1 MNPIQASTADPSVH
15 ELQERIVHLEKSLLQ
30 AHIELACTKSN
41 EDSLKVEVARMSS
54 IIASHDENNNN
65 SSQQASDTDDDEDY
79 NWCTRVGPSY
89 SVPIA
94 APRHT
99 AQSTQHD
106 ENEAPRRY
114 VKATVDTVDPF
125 SRKQKLSS
133 IKKSSSKSSR
143 RSLLNPGS
151 CGSALNLFAFA
162 EGDCGTS
169 SLSSRQGSM
178 TSLHGCL
185 LRRNN
190 NSTTAD
196 SRNNLSTSR
205 SRNLLNPN
213 SCASALNLLEGSGS
227 DSLRNMS
234 MASLLRDQS
243 SLLRVQGS
251 GLDIIS
257 GLMGTSR
264 QTSGNS
270 LSRQAIVGARANS
283 RSRLNNRAGGLGGG
297 NGGGNQNEEW
307 GVFK

>member
-1 MNPIQASTADPSVH
+1 MNPIQASTADPLVH

-30 AHIELACTKSN
+30 AHIELACTKSS

-54 IIASHDENNNN
+54 IIASHDENNY
-65 SSQQASDTDDDEDY
+65 SSQLASDTDDDEDY

-114 VKATVDTVDPF
+114 AKATVDTVDPF

-133 IKKSSSKSSR
+133 IKKSSSRSSR

-151 CGSALNLFAFA
+151 CGSALDLFAFA
-162 EGDCGTS
+162 GGDCGTS

-178 TSLHGCL
+178 ASLHGCL

-190 NSTTAD
+190 ISTNAD
-196 SRNNLSTSR
+196 NRNNLSTSR

-213 SCASALNLLEGSGS
+213 SCASALNLLEGSS
-227 DSLRNMS
+227 TNNIS

-257 GLMGTSR
+257 GLMGISR
-264 QTSGNS
+264 LTSGDS

-283 RSRLNNRAGGLGGG
+283 RSRLNNRGGGLGGG
-297 NGGGNQNEEW
+297 NAGGNQNEEW